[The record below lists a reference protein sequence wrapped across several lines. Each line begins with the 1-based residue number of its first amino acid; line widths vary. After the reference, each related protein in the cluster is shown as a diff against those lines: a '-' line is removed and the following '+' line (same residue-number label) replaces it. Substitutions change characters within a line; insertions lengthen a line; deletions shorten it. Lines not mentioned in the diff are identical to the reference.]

1 MADKIGTDEYGEIL
15 IYQTDDGQTNIE
27 VKIEDDTV
35 WLTQQQLTEL
45 YQCSKS
51 NISEHIKHI
60 FEEGE
65 LDKDSVVRKFRTTA
79 DDGKTYNVTYYNLDM
94 IISLGYRIKS
104 VIATRFRQWATKRL
118 KDDGQTNIEVKIE
131 DDTVWLTQQQL
142 TELYQ
147 CSKSNISEHI
157 KHIFEEGELDKDS
170 VVRKFRTTA
179 DDGKTYNVTYYNL
192 DMIISLGYRIKSVIA
207 TRFRQWA
214 TKRLKEYMIKGFTI
228 DDERLKGNGG
238 GNYWKELLD
247 RIRDI
252 RSSEKVL
259 YRQVLD
265 LYATSVDYNPHSEES
280 VRFFKIVQNKLHY
293 AAHGH
298 TAAEVIYQ
306 RADAEKPFMGLTSFS
321 GELPALKDIGIAKNY
336 LEENELKV
344 LNNLVSGY
352 FDLAEINAI
361 EHKPMY
367 MDDYVKQLDSVLSSG
382 NRKLLTGS
390 GSVSH
395 KQALEKAKS
404 EYRKYQEITLTPVE
418 KAYLESIKEVSKEVK
433 RR

>member
-1 MADKIGTDEYGEIL
+1 MDWSGDMADKIGTGECGEIL
-15 IYQTDDGQTNIE
+15 IYQTDNGQTNIE

-35 WLTQQQLTEL
+35 WLTQQQMSEL
-45 YQCSKS
+45 FQTSRT
-51 NISEHIKHI
+51 NVVEHIKHI
-60 FEEGE
+60 YEEGE
-65 LDKDSVVRKFRTTA
+65 LEEVSTCRNFRQVRKEGNRE
-79 DDGKTYNVTYYNLDM
+79 VTRQIPHYNLDM

-104 VIATRFRQWATKRL
+104 VIATRFRQWAT
-118 KDDGQTNIEVKIE
+118 Q
-131 DDTVWLTQQQL
+131 
-142 TELYQ
+142 
-147 CSKSNISEHI
+147 
-157 KHIFEEGELDKDS
+157 
-170 VVRKFRTTA
+170 
-179 DDGKTYNVTYYNL
+179 
-192 DMIISLGYRIKSVIA
+192 
-207 TRFRQWA
+207 
-214 TKRLKEYMIKGFTI
+214 RLKEYMIKGFTI

-280 VRFFKIVQNKLHY
+280 VKFFKIVQNKLHY

-306 RADAEKPFMGLTSFS
+306 RADAQKPFMGLTSFS

-336 LEENELKV
+336 LEESELKV

-382 NRKLLTGS
+382 NRKLLIGS

-395 KQALEKAKS
+395 KQALEKAKA
-404 EYRKYQEITLTPVE
+404 EYRKYQEFTLTPVE
-418 KAYLESIKEVSKEVK
+418 KAYLESIKEVTKEVK